1 MSTYYELLGVP
12 RSASELEIRSAYG
25 RDVMQLQNEISDKA
39 TQFRVAL
46 DAAFATLVDPVKRS
60 AYDEALAVAAQ
71 SGTAESSDESSAA
84 FKYAMRGGLWF
95 AAGGLITAAT
105 YAFSQGT
112 YLIAW
117 GPLLFGGFQLVRGLL
132 RYLTVP
138 SGARK
143 AGQLGVLGGLIA
155 VGVLSAAF
163 VGVSEGMGAQE
174 AALGTKWNAMIEA
187 TGLDVAQAND
197 LVIGVANRPGP
208 WDASDSADMAKASAL
223 YGRIA
228 DAVEASTAPTR
239 LEWYRTGMAKNFRD
253 AAAITHE
260 FSLLTAASPAS
271 AFTALDA
278 RWQTFVDEATKL
290 SDRFDAQEGIASQ

>member
-1 MSTYYELLGVP
+1 MSSYYELLGVP
-12 RSASELEIRSAYG
+12 QSASEIEIRSAYG
-25 RDVMQLQNEISDKA
+25 RDVLHLQNETSDKVA
-39 TQFRVAL
+39 QFRAVL

-60 AYDEALAVAAQ
+60 AYDEALAVAVQ
-71 SGTAESSDESSAA
+71 SGAAASSDESDAA
-84 FKYAMRGGLWF
+84 FKYALRGGLWF
-95 AAGGLITAAT
+95 AGGGLVTAVT

-143 AGQLGVLGGLIA
+143 SSQLGVLGGLIA
-155 VGVLSAAF
+155 VGILSAAF
-163 VGVSEGMGAQE
+163 VGVSEGMGAQD

-208 WDASDSADMAKASAL
+208 WDATDSADMAKASAL

-228 DAVEASTAPTR
+228 DSVEASTAPSR

-253 AAAITHE
+253 AASITHE
-260 FSLLTAASPAS
+260 FSLLTATSPAS

-290 SDRFDAQEGIASQ
+290 SDRFDTQEGTTTQ

>member
-1 MSTYYELLGVP
+1 VLH
-12 RSASELEIRSAYG
+12 
-25 RDVMQLQNEISDKA
+25 LQNETSDKVA
-39 TQFRVAL
+39 QFRAVL

-60 AYDEALAVAAQ
+60 AYDEALAVAVQ
-71 SGTAESSDESSAA
+71 SGAAASSDESDAA
-84 FKYAMRGGLWF
+84 FKYALRGGLWF
-95 AAGGLITAAT
+95 AGGGLVTAVT

-143 AGQLGVLGGLIA
+143 SSQLGVLGGLIA
-155 VGVLSAAF
+155 VGILSAAF
-163 VGVSEGMGAQE
+163 VGVSEGMGAQD

-208 WDASDSADMAKASAL
+208 WDATDSADMAKASAL

-228 DAVEASTAPTR
+228 DSVEASTAPSR

-253 AAAITHE
+253 AASITHE
-260 FSLLTAASPAS
+260 FSLLTATSPAS
-271 AFTALDA
+271 AFSALDA

-290 SDRFDAQEGIASQ
+290 SDRFDTQEGTTTQ